1 MVGCPYSP
9 LVVVDPWACCV
20 CPSRP
25 SRDCTISRLRRPRT
39 PRRIRDSDPV
49 DDLGFVDLVAG
60 VVGGCQAGGVA
71 HGTVGI
77 DHPASASPVR
87 ATRCSVSHRSGSAQP
102 PGASRQRGDPQAAG
116 RVEAEDSIASEI
128 SDARDEEEKTRVGR
142 RAQPPTLLVLVQ
154 TGRDRRRVR
163 RCCSACECERLG
175 GANSDADAP
184 VPKQHCQ
191 SSKSGRRRL
200 SQIAQWSRD
209 VGRSA
214 LVRLAIRSALGDQT
228 SDPRAEG

>member
-116 RVEAEDSIASEI
+116 RVEAEDSIASE
-128 SDARDEEEKTRVGR
+128 
-142 RAQPPTLLVLVQ
+142 TLMLG
-154 TGRDRRRVR
+154 TRRRRPASVAALSLR
-163 RCCSACECERLG
+163 RCWC
-175 GANSDADAP
+175 
-184 VPKQHCQ
+184 
-191 SSKSGRRRL
+191 SSKREE
-200 SQIAQWSRD
+200 I
-209 VGRSA
+209 VGVFGAAALPANASVSVARTRTLMLPFRSST
-214 LVRLAIRSALGDQT
+214 VRARNPAGGDC
-228 SDPRAEG
+228 RK